1 MPRFRRTLRSLC
13 TGLAATGAF
22 TLTGTLLAATPA
34 SAALAYPNPLTGY
47 RFWVNPDSNAVRA
60 LKADPADA
68 VQLRKIA
75 NRPQGTWFVGG
86 TPAQVKASVYRTVTA
101 ARAAGRIPV
110 LVAYDLPGRD
120 CGSYSSGG
128 AADAHAYQLW
138 SSAFLAGLQQMH
150 AVVVLEPDALM
161 QLGCKSP
168 QQQAEQ
174 IALIKRF
181 VLLLKHDARA
191 VTYIDAG
198 KAGAQPAATMHNR
211 LLAAGIAYARGFSLN
226 VSGYDWTSSEISYG
240 HAIGKGLGVHA
251 RFVID
256 TGRNGRGPYGNVWC
270 NPPGRGLGLPPT
282 STTNVPGVDAY
293 LWIKPPGASDGACT
307 PGAPAAGAWWN
318 SYALGLARRSLT
330 P

>member
-1 MPRFRRTLRSLC
+1 
-13 TGLAATGAF
+13 
-22 TLTGTLLAATPA
+22 
-34 SAALAYPNPLTGY
+34 
-47 RFWVNPDSNAVRA
+47 NAVRA
-60 LKADPADA
+60 LRADPADA
-68 VQLRKIA
+68 TLLRKIA

-86 TPAQVKASVYRTVTA
+86 TPAQVQAGVHRAVTA

-110 LVAYDLPGRD
+110 LVAYDLPKRD
-120 CGSYSSGG
+120 CGSYSAGG

-138 SSAFLAGLQQMH
+138 SSAFLAGLGQLH

-161 QLGCKSP
+161 QLGCLSP
-168 QQQAEQ
+168 HDQVVQV
-174 IALIKRF
+174 ALVKRF

-198 KAGAQPAATMHNR
+198 KAGAQPAATMHSR
-211 LLAAGIAYARGFSLN
+211 LLAAGVGYARGFSLN
-226 VSGYDWTSSEISYG
+226 VSGFDWTSSEIAYG

-251 RFVID
+251 RFVVD
-256 TGRNGRGPYGNVWC
+256 TGRNGRGPYGSAWC

-282 STTNVPGVDAY
+282 SSTGVPGVDAY
-293 LWIKPPGASDGACT
+293 LWVKPPGASDGACT

-318 SYALGLARRSLT
+318 DYALGLARRSLT